1 MDLLAK
7 NLREKA
13 EAAVAIIKKRKLEE
27 GKSEASEVEKTGGN
41 DDESKVEDAPMGGAV
56 GNASSSNGVTG
67 GGKGARGGAPASAG
81 KGGGA
86 PSAKGKMGKIEKL
99 SQEKL
104 DQLGA
109 EIGEQQRKALQ
120 AEQGQSPLGIH

>member
-1 MDLLAK
+1 MEKLAK
-7 NLREKA
+7 ELKEKA
-13 EAAVAIIKKRKLEE
+13 EAAVAVKKRKLAE
-27 GKSEASEVEKTGGN
+27 GGAAAGAVEKTGEDG
-41 DDESKVEDAPMGGAV
+41 ESKAEDATMGVAVGGAK
-56 GNASSSNGVTG
+56 SSNGKG
-67 GGKGARGGAPASAG
+67 GGKGTKGSAPASAG

-109 EIGEQQRKALQ
+109 EIGEQQRKALL
-120 AEQGQSPLGIH
+120 AEQGQPPTGIH